1 MCGTESSLADGQT
14 PEGAV
19 LYVRLRVNSHSASLR
34 EMRLWLQKMPGGKSA
49 FIELGCGGA
58 VVRSEGDHWSLVGSI
73 RG

>member
-1 MCGTESSLADGQT
+1 MARH
-14 PEGAV
+14 PKV